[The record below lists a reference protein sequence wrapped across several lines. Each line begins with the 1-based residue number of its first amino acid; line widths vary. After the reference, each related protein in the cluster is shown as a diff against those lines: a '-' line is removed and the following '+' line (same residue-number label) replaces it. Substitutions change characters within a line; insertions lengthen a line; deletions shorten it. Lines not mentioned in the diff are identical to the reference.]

1 MNDKPKQHR
10 SVAGSDQSLRIHKAS
25 ENKVILTIV
34 NPGAA
39 DQTITFE
46 SDSPIRVSRHDPEP
60 AEKPKNPT

>member
-1 MNDKPKQHR
+1 MKNKTKQHTSTAR
-10 SVAGSDQSLRIHKAS
+10 SDQSLRIHKAT

-46 SDSPIRVSRHDPEP
+46 SESPIRVRRQNPEP
-60 AEKPKNPT
+60 AEKPKNPS